1 MIHTPGHSKGS
12 VCIKI
17 DDILLSGDTM
27 FLGGMG
33 RVDLPGGS
41 YEDMMKSLKL
51 LYTLPKNTRV
61 LPGHGGMTT
70 IEQEAIANLADD
82 GF

>member
-1 MIHTPGHSKGS
+1 
-12 VCIKI
+12 
-17 DDILLSGDTM
+17 M

-41 YEDMMKSLKL
+41 YEDMKKSLIL

-70 IEQEAIANLADD
+70 IEQEAIVNLADD
-82 GF
+82 GL